1 MFKYESFENEE
12 SQNENT
18 GKDDPINNQETYPNQ
33 DTKQQT
39 KYSSQQSTSVLCP
52 DYKIQK
58 SKNGE
63 ISCLM
68 SFPSTFCNKTV
79 DVYLEVWTIH
89 GVLLQSSAKKMK
101 VDCNLVNNDRKE

>member
-12 SQNENT
+12 SQNENM
-18 GKDDPINNQETYPNQ
+18 GKDDPINNQETHPNH
-33 DTKQQT
+33 DTKQQN
-39 KYSSQQSTSVLCP
+39 KYWSQQSTSVLCP

-58 SKNGE
+58 SENGE

-68 SFPSTFCNKTV
+68 SFPLTFCNKTI

-89 GVLLQSSAKKMK
+89 GVLVQEAPKKMR
-101 VDCNLVNNDRKE
+101 VDCNLVNNNRKE

>member
-12 SQNENT
+12 PQNENM

-33 DTKQQT
+33 DTKQQQ
-39 KYSSQQSTSVLCP
+39 KYSIQQSISVLCP

-58 SKNGE
+58 SENGE

-68 SFPSTFCNKTV
+68 SFPPTFCNKTI

-89 GVLLQSSAKKMK
+89 GVLVQEPPKKMR
-101 VDCNLVNNDRKE
+101 VDCNLVNNDQKQ

>member
-12 SQNENT
+12 SQNENM
-18 GKDDPINNQETYPNQ
+18 GKDDSVKNQDTYDNQ
-33 DTKQQT
+33 DTKQQQ
-39 KYSSQQSTSVLCP
+39 YSSQQSTSVLCP

-58 SKNGE
+58 SENGE

-68 SFPSTFCNKTV
+68 SFPLTFCNKTI

-89 GVLLQSSAKKMK
+89 GVLVQEAPKKMR
-101 VDCNLVNNDRKE
+101 VDCNLVNNNRKE

>member
-12 SQNENT
+12 FQNENI
-18 GKDDPINNQETYPNQ
+18 GKDEPIKNQDTYHNQ
-33 DTKQQT
+33 DTKQQQ
-39 KYSSQQSTSVLCP
+39 YLNQQSTSVLCP

-58 SKNGE
+58 SENGE

-68 SFPSTFCNKTV
+68 SFPLTFCNKTI

-89 GVLLQSSAKKMK
+89 GVLVQEAPKKMR

>member
-12 SQNENT
+12 SQNENM
-18 GKDDPINNQETYPNQ
+18 GKDDSVKNQDTYDNQ
-33 DTKQQT
+33 DTKQQQ
-39 KYSSQQSTSVLCP
+39 YSSQQSTSVLCP

-58 SKNGE
+58 SENGE

-68 SFPSTFCNKTV
+68 SFPLTFCNKTI

-89 GVLLQSSAKKMK
+89 GVLLQEPPKKMQ
-101 VDCNLVNNDRKE
+101 VDCNLVNNDRER

>member
-12 SQNENT
+12 SQNENM
-18 GKDDPINNQETYPNQ
+18 GKDDPINNQETDPNQ
-33 DTKQQT
+33 DTKRQQQ
-39 KYSSQQSTSVLCP
+39 YSSQQITSVLCP

-58 SKNGE
+58 SENGE

-68 SFPSTFCNKTV
+68 SFPPTFCNKTI

-89 GVLLQSSAKKMK
+89 GVLLQSPAKKMQ
-101 VDCNLVNNDRKE
+101 VDCNLVKYDRER